1 MLVSLRIS
9 QFGLVDDLVLAVQP
23 GLTMLT
29 GETGAGKSMI
39 AGALAVLAGAPVP
52 KDLVREGEDEAYVEG
67 VFDLLERPRTLS
79 RLREAGVLT
88 AADGVLVIRRE
99 LRRAGRNR
107 VLINGILSSL
117 QVLDQVGPLLIS
129 VQSQDQQ
136 RELERPGHARDLLD
150 ELGGGSAQRAAVKA
164 AFASWQQA
172 AAELEELRRDA
183 AAGREQLE
191 LWRYQRDE
199 LAAAALKEGE
209 EQEIAESLAVARHA
223 AEMQAAAA
231 AALDAVADED
241 RGASARLARA
251 VRELERQAGRSR
263 RLAGALEHLQG
274 AADQAAEATRLLER
288 FLDGFDTG
296 TDDLE
301 VLESRAQLYQD
312 LQRKYRC
319 DVAQLGDLLERLQQR
334 VARQEAADD
343 DLEGLQD
350 GLAAAALALT
360 DACAE
365 LRRLRREAAPALAR
379 AASDL
384 IRPLALPDLALEFR
398 VIPRSD
404 AASPLAVD
412 GTACRVQTDGADD
425 VVLAVRTNPGEKAA
439 PVAAI
444 ASGGEK
450 SRIHLGLT
458 ALRRR
463 DEEPPLLLFDEID
476 AGLGMDNALPVAGL
490 LRRLAAGTAAR
501 RVQQV
506 ICITHLPTMA
516 VHGDVHWLANKV
528 RAGDRTLLEVS
539 VLDPGARVDEI
550 ARLLG
555 GAGVKGGAATQRS
568 YACDLLREAG
578 RELPADGRRSRAKAG

>member
-9 QFGLVDDLVLAVQP
+9 QFGLVDDLVLSVGP

-39 AGALAVLAGAPVP
+39 AGALSVLAGAPVP

-67 VFDLLERPRTLS
+67 VFDLAERPRTLA
-79 RLREAGVLT
+79 RLREAGVLP

-136 RELERPGHARDLLD
+136 RELERAGHARDLLD
-150 ELGGGSAQRAAVKA
+150 ELGGGRAQRAAVKA
-164 AFASWQQA
+164 AWTTWRQA
-172 AAELEELRRDA
+172 EAELAERRRDV

-199 LAAAALKEGE
+199 LEAAGLREGE
-209 EQEIAESLAVARHA
+209 ETEIAESLAVARHA
-223 AEMQAAAA
+223 AEMQSAAA
-231 AALDAVADED
+231 AALAAVADED
-241 RGASARLARA
+241 GGAQARLARA
-251 VRELERQAGRSR
+251 ARELERQAGRSS
-263 RLAGALEHLQG
+263 RLAGALERLH
-274 AADQAAEATRLLER
+274 AAVDQADEAARILER
-288 FLDGFDTG
+288 FLDGFDVDP
-296 TDDLE
+296 DDLE
-301 VLESRAQLYQD
+301 VLETRAQLYQD
-312 LQRKYRC
+312 LQRKYRS
-319 DVAQLGDLLERLQQR
+319 DVAQLNDLLVRLQAR

-343 DLEGLQD
+343 DLADLEA
-350 GLAAAALALT
+350 GLAESGRALSQ
-360 DACAE
+360 ACAE
-365 LRRLRREAAPALAR
+365 LRRLRRGAAPGLAR
-379 AASDL
+379 SAEDL

-398 VIPRSD
+398 VVPRLD
-404 AASPLAVD
+404 PEGVLEVD
-412 GTACRVQTDGADD
+412 GAACRVQTDGADD
-425 VVLAVRTNPGEKAA
+425 VDLTVRTNPGEKAA
-439 PVAAI
+439 PVSAI

-490 LRRLAAGTAAR
+490 LRRLAAGA
-501 RVQQV
+501 QV
-506 ICITHLPTMA
+506 LCITHLPTMA
-516 VHGDVHWLANKV
+516 VHGGVHWLAKKGRV
-528 RAGDRTLLEVS
+528 GARTLLEVD
-539 VLDPGARVDEI
+539 VLDPVARVDEI

-555 GAGVKGGAATQRS
+555 GAGVKGGAETQRS
-568 YACDLLREAG
+568 YARDLLRDAGREVPEAG
-578 RELPADGRRSRAKAG
+578 RRGRVNAS